1 MSYDIFTEIV
11 RCSFLGGHQIVNGTE
26 HTLEPTILRKYDLL
40 RKSPE
45 FGQKTGMNNLFSN
58 LPPDFTNTA
67 KSELYRKK
75 GWIKKSYD
83 DKKVKQ
89 FQIDSDIFLVP
100 ILSKSAVGIDTSSNT
115 EDTFVCIAFF
125 DNYKAAYHYLENHL
139 HIPKHENGKAP
150 EFKWNKLNSEYRQL
164 LDQQLDYLLGMSCNC
179 VLILKTNALKNP
191 DEKII
196 DVFIKLIQGCFSN
209 YDHISD
215 SRLRLRSNLFK
226 LSNEVQIHCDA
237 DFVPLTPDKI
247 VKQFV
252 KILSDGNDHTPL
264 HAEKD
269 SHESEPI
276 QVTDIICGILKERI
290 LNKNYDP
297 VNPWEFHNKLKT
309 KTKHRDAKCYYWER
323 KEPGTDV
330 SV

>member
-1 MSYDIFTEIV
+1 MSYDLFTEIV
-11 RCSFLGGHQIVNGTE
+11 RCSFLGGRQVISGIP
-26 HTLEPTILRKYDLL
+26 HTLEPTILRKYDFL

-45 FGQKTGMNNLFSN
+45 FGSKTGMNNLFSN
-58 LPPDFTNTA
+58 LPQDFATTA

-89 FQIDSDIFLVP
+89 FQIESDIFLVP
-100 ILSKSAVGIDTSSNT
+100 ILSKHAIGIDTSSNT
-115 EDTFVCIAFF
+115 DDTFVCIVFF
-125 DNYKAAYHYLENHL
+125 DNYRAAYHYLEHHL
-139 HIPKHENGKAP
+139 RIPKYDNGKTP
-150 EFKWNKLNSEYRQL
+150 EFKWNKLNCAYR
-164 LDQQLDYLLGMSCNC
+164 QQLDEQLTNLLEMACDS
-179 VLILKTNALKNP
+179 VLILKTNALKQP

-196 DVFIKLIQGCFSN
+196 DIFIKLIEGCFSN
-209 YDHISD
+209 YDHLSD
-215 SRLRLRSNLFK
+215 LRIGLRSKLFK
-226 LSNEVQIHCDA
+226 LSDEVPIHCDA

-252 KILSDGNDHTPL
+252 KILSDGNSHTPL

-290 LNKNYDP
+290 LNKNYNP
-297 VNPWEFHNKLKT
+297 IVPWEFNNKLKS
-309 KTKHRDAKCYYWER
+309 KAKHRDAKCYYWER
-323 KEPGTDV
+323 KELPTG
-330 SV
+330 